1 MKEIDRIRIAHLPTV
16 VEELPNLTKQIGGPQ
31 LLIKRD
37 DLTGLACGGNKI
49 RKLEFLVAD
58 AKKENAKM
66 VITAGAAQSNH
77 CRQTAAVAA
86 RTGLNCTLVL
96 SYPFAE
102 KTPPELGIH
111 ESGNLLI
118 DELLGAEIVWHQP
131 GKRDQILQET
141 YETAKKAKKSPYLIP
156 YGGSNKI
163 GALAYAFGMQ
173 ELIEQQ
179 VDVDWIVFASSS
191 GGTQAGMILGARLFG
206 FKGKILGISVDEP
219 QDVLQQRVAG
229 LASEAAKKLGE
240 KVTFSAQEVLVNSDY
255 TGGGYGVM
263 SSLERDA
270 IHLLAK
276 SEGLLLDPVYT
287 GRAMGGLLDLIQK
300 DFFAK
305 KDQRIL
311 FWHTGGTPALF
322 ADQYMDSLLV

>member
-16 VEELPNLTKQIGGPQ
+16 VEELHNLTKQVAGPQ

-37 DLTGLACGGNKI
+37 DLTGLAFGGNKI
-49 RKLEFLVAD
+49 RKLEFLMAD
-58 AKKENAKM
+58 AKKEKGKM

-86 RTGLNCTLVL
+86 RVGLKCTLVL

-102 KTPPELGIH
+102 KTPPESGIH
-111 ESGNLLI
+111 ESGNLLL
-118 DELLGAEIVWHQP
+118 DELLGADVVWHQP
-131 GKRDQILQET
+131 DKRDQVLQET
-141 YETAKKAKKSPYLIP
+141 YEAAKRAKKSPYLIP

-163 GALAYAFGMQ
+163 GALAYAFALQ
-173 ELIEQQ
+173 ELIQQ
-179 VDVDWIVFASSS
+179 KVDVDWIVFPSSS

-219 QDVLQQRVAG
+219 QDVLQQRVAR

-240 KVTFSAQEVLVNSDY
+240 KITFSAHEVLVNSDY

-276 SEGLLLDPVYT
+276 SEGLFLDPVYT
-287 GRAMGGLLDLIQK
+287 GRAMGGLIDLIQK
-300 DFFAK
+300 GFFGDQ
-305 KDQRIL
+305 DQRIL

-322 ADQYMDSLLV
+322 ADQYHDQLLV

>member
-1 MKEIDRIRIAHLPTV
+1 MKEVDRIRIAHLPTV
-16 VEELPNLTKQIGGPQ
+16 VEELSNLTKKIDAPQ

-58 AKKENAKM
+58 AKKHNAKM

-86 RTGLNCTLVL
+86 RVGLKCTLVL

-102 KTPPELGIH
+102 KTPPERGIH
-111 ESGNLLI
+111 ESGNLLL
-118 DELLGAEIVWHQP
+118 DELLGAEIIWHQP
-131 GKRDQILQET
+131 GKRDHVLQET
-141 YETAKKAKKSPYLIP
+141 FEAAKNAKKSPYLIP

-163 GALAYAFGMQ
+163 GALAYAFAIQ

-191 GGTQAGMILGARLFG
+191 GGTQAGMVLGARLFG

-219 QDVLQQRVAG
+219 QDVLQQRVAQ

-240 KVTFSAQEVLVNSDY
+240 KVAFSAEEVLVNSDY
-255 TGGGYGVM
+255 IGGGYGVM

-276 SEGLLLDPVYT
+276 SEGLFLDPVYT

-300 DFFAK
+300 GFFAK

-322 ADQYMDSLLV
+322 ADQYMDRLLV

>member
-16 VEELPNLTKQIGGPQ
+16 VEELHNLTKQIAGPQ

-37 DLTGLACGGNKI
+37 DLTGLAFGGNKI
-49 RKLEFLVAD
+49 RKLEFLIAD
-58 AKKENAKM
+58 AKKEKGKM

-86 RTGLNCTLVL
+86 RVGLKCTLVL

-102 KTPPELGIH
+102 KTPPESGIH
-111 ESGNLLI
+111 ESGNLLL
-118 DELLGAEIVWHQP
+118 DELLGADVVWHQP
-131 GKRDQILQET
+131 GKRDQVLQET
-141 YETAKKAKKSPYLIP
+141 YEAAKRAKKSPYLIP

-163 GALAYAFGMQ
+163 GALAYAFALQ
-173 ELIEQQ
+173 ELIQQ
-179 VDVDWIVFASSS
+179 KVDVDWIVFPSSS

-219 QDVLQQRVAG
+219 QDVLQQRVAR

-240 KVTFSAQEVLVNSDY
+240 KITFSADEVLVNSDY

-276 SEGLLLDPVYT
+276 SEGLFLDPVYT
-287 GRAMGGLLDLIQK
+287 GRAMGGLIDLIQK
-300 DFFAK
+300 GFFGDQ
-305 KDQRIL
+305 DQRIL

-322 ADQYMDSLLV
+322 ADQYHDQLLV